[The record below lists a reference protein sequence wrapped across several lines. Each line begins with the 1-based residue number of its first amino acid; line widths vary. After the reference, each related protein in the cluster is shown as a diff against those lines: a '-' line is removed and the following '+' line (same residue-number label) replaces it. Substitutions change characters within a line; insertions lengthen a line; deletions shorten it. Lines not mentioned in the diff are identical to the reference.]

1 MFTLEL
7 VHGNYTNS
15 RSMRFVSTLSVQS
28 FGRLRPELIFLS
40 GEKRFLQSG
49 GFDERLDN
57 NEHRELALRLC
68 QTGGRMGF
76 IAGARTY
83 HLTHRSGWRNPLVE
97 TGWESV
103 FYERHPITAVKLLA
117 VLWASLSD
125 KSPIPKH
132 ARITS
137 LPELER
143 AARGE
148 TNVDYDSIRR
158 LIPGLPELLGHFR
171 GRE

>member
-1 MFTLEL
+1 
-7 VHGNYTNS
+7 
-15 RSMRFVSTLSVQS
+15 
-28 FGRLRPELIFLS
+28 
-40 GEKRFLQSG
+40 
-49 GFDERLDN
+49 
-57 NEHRELALRLC
+57 
-68 QTGGRMGF
+68 MGF
-76 IAGARTY
+76 VAGARTY

-103 FYERHPITAVKLLA
+103 FYERHPIAAVKLLS

-125 KSPIPKH
+125 ASPIPKY

-148 TNVDYDSIRR
+148 TNVDYDIMRR
-158 LIPGLPELLGHFR
+158 LIPALPELLRPFQAT
-171 GRE
+171 EPK